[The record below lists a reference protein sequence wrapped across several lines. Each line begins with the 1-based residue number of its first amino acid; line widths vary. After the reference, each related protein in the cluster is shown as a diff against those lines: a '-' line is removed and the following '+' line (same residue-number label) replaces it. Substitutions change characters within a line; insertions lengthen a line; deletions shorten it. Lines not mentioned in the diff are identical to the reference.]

1 VKVIVGLGNPGAE
14 YAFTPHNVG
23 FMAVDVLARRYDAVF
38 REQRRFHAE
47 TATVVI
53 GEEEVLLVKPQTFM
67 NNSGETAGAILRYNK
82 IESGDLI
89 ALYDD
94 ANLEFGRIRVRGKGR
109 PGGHNGVASLIQ
121 HVGCG
126 SFSRVRIG
134 IGRAPGASELV
145 KHVLSSFPTALRE
158 EVAQMVEEAADAAC
172 CVILSGVTSAMNSFN
187 AAPKPLPK
195 EIGDGA
201 AASVQSGTGT
211 APRQQEKNVEDI

>member
-1 VKVIVGLGNPGAE
+1 MKVIVGLGNPGAE

-53 GEEEVLLVKPQTFM
+53 GEEKVLLVKPQTFM

-94 ANLEFGRIRVRGKGR
+94 VNLEFGRIRVRGKGR

-134 IGRAPGASELV
+134 IGPAPGASDLV
-145 KHVLSSFPTALRE
+145 KHVLSSFPIALRE
-158 EVAQMVEEAADAAC
+158 EVADIVELAADAAC
-172 CVILSGVTSAMNSFN
+172 CVVVSGVTSAMNSFN
-187 AAPKPLPK
+187 AATKPPS
-195 EIGDGA
+195 EEVGQAA
-201 AASVQSGTGT
+201 AASVQSEVG
-211 APRQQEKNVEDI
+211 AVPDKRRRDVEDI